1 MLSRQSARTA
11 LGTWSAG
18 SVFPRREWPEETA
31 SALVGDGWYK
41 SGDVAW
47 ADEEGYLFVV
57 DRAKDMI
64 ISGGENVYTTEVE
77 NAVFHHPAVLEVAV
91 FGIPNESFGEM
102 VHAEVVAKPGTSIK
116 VDEIVAVCREHI
128 GGYKVPRSV
137 VIRSEPLPK
146 SGAGKI
152 LKRSLRD
159 PYWQGR
165 NRGVN

>member
-1 MLSRQSARTA
+1 MPLSVTVVQERGCG
-11 LGTWSAG
+11 L
-18 SVFPRREWPEETA
+18 
-31 SALVGDGWYK
+31 
-41 SGDVAW
+41 

-64 ISGGENVYTTEVE
+64 ISGGENIYTTEVE

-91 FGIPNESFGEM
+91 FGIPHQSFGEM
-102 VHAEVVAKPGTSIK
+102 VHAEVVTKPGTSIT
-116 VDEIVAVCREHI
+116 VDEIVAVCRERI

-137 VIRSEPLPK
+137 AIRSEPLPK

-165 NRGVN
+165 EPGVS